1 MLPDEKTHS
10 NQEFLQSMSKIL
22 LLNGP
27 NLNLLGS
34 REPEVY
40 GHDTLTQVVD
50 SASAHAISLGHELVH
65 LQSNAEHELINRLHT
80 SKQDSIDFIIINP
93 GALTHTS
100 IALRDAFL
108 GVAIPFIEIH
118 ISNVFAREEFRQ
130 ISYLSDIAV
139 GIISGMG
146 IYGYQLAISAAHNQ
160 LTK

>member
-1 MLPDEKTHS
+1 
-10 NQEFLQSMSKIL
+10 MSTIL

-40 GHDTLTQVVD
+40 GTATLANIVEQ
-50 SASAHAISLGHELVH
+50 ASNYAVSLGHTLTH
-65 LQSNAEHELINRLHT
+65 LQSNTEHELINRVHAAKEDGT
-80 SKQDSIDFIIINP
+80 AFIIINP
-93 GALTHTS
+93 GAFTHTS

-130 ISYLSDIAV
+130 VSYLSDIAV

-146 IYGYQLAISAAHNQ
+146 VHGYQLAINAANQ
-160 LTK
+160 QIK